1 MHYKNCLFTLFSLLL
16 SLPYVRAGNTQP
28 FTLTGTIKGADKV
41 WIYLDYLPAAG
52 AEGHQDSAWL
62 INGHFSISGNID
74 AATIGQLYIEQ
85 PSLNATLFFEA
96 GTTLVSGDTSNPKKV
111 FATGGEA
118 TRLYQQFRLAIQPY
132 EKYRD
137 SILEF
142 LSGPHPVYD
151 SAPRAQYLDRY
162 YSSKDEENAFAGEFA
177 KAHANSDVGAYLIYS
192 RFSNEDNI
200 DKGLAYL
207 KSLAPAVQQS
217 KYARQMI
224 TLANT
229 YNLSQ
234 VGKPAIAFE
243 QTDTAGKT
251 VKLSDFRGHIV
262 LVDFWAS
269 WCGPCRRENPN
280 VVAAYN
286 KYHAKGFDILGVSLD
301 DSKADWLKAI
311 YKDGLTWTHV
321 SDLKGWDNAV
331 AKLYGVR
338 SIPTNLLVDANG
350 NILGK
355 SLRGD
360 DLQKKLDELLG
371 AK

>member
-1 MHYKNCLFTLFSLLL
+1 MKAKLWLL
-16 SLPYVRAGNTQP
+16 SLLSGFLYPA
-28 FTLTGTIKGADKV
+28 LTSAQNFSIKGTINGADKV
-41 WIYLDYLPAAG
+41 WIYLDYLPAANG
-52 AEGHQDSAWL
+52 EGRQDSAWVE
-62 INGHFSISGNID
+62 NGHFTLSGQID

-85 PSLNATLFFEA
+85 PRINATLFFES
-96 GTTLVSGDTSNPKKV
+96 GITLVSGDTSNEKKL
-111 FATGGEA
+111 FATGGQA
-118 TRLYQQFRLAIQPY
+118 TKLYQDFRLSIQPF

-162 YSSKDEENAFAGEFA
+162 YASKDEENEFA
-177 KAHANSDVGAYLIYS
+177 AQLAKSHPGSDVGAYLIYS

-200 DKGLAYL
+200 DKGLAHL
-207 KSLAPAVQQS
+207 KNLSPAVQQS
-217 KYARQMI
+217 KYAQKMLK
-224 TLANT
+224 LAYT

-234 VGKPAIAFE
+234 VGKPAITFE
-243 QTDTAGKT
+243 QMDTAGKT
-251 VKLSDFRGHIV
+251 IKLTDFQGHIV
-262 LVDFWAS
+262 LIDFWAS

-301 DSKADWLKAI
+301 DTKSDWLKAI

-338 SIPTNLLVDANG
+338 SIPTNLLVDREG
-350 NILGK
+350 KILGK

-360 DLQKKLDELLG
+360 DLQKKLEELLG
-371 AK
+371 TK